1 MAFRGLNEDC
11 YVAGSIQGEMSKKE
25 NTTGNLYDPPWNTVD
40 NFVNFHVASSINSF
54 SNVIEIQLYMLIGRS
69 KRSQKVI
76 RFVGSDVKCKFLLAS
91 TYGEVPS

>member
-11 YVAGSIQGEMSKKE
+11 YVAGSIQGNVLKE

-91 TYGEVPS
+91 TYREVPS